1 MYVCMYVC
9 MYIYIYIHSRE
20 LTWHVPSMVQ
30 ETHLSNYHFDDIA
43 CFSLV
48 GSCKLRKRS
57 SNRLMAYCHEHQPGD
72 TPPFRE
78 KRYQDSQDHSTKKET
93 KQVDFGAADKI
104 ANDKRRGDNYSALK
118 VKYMYYID
126 IRLRIVCK
134 IYKISI
140 YSVCVLYIYI
150 CR

>member
-1 MYVCMYVC
+1 
-9 MYIYIYIHSRE
+9 
-20 LTWHVPSMVQ
+20 MVQ

-126 IRLRIVCK
+126 IRLRTSIAARGGGGSFKSEK
-134 IYKISI
+134 IYESKEHVPIESFVTI
-140 YSVCVLYIYI
+140 LID
-150 CR
+150 